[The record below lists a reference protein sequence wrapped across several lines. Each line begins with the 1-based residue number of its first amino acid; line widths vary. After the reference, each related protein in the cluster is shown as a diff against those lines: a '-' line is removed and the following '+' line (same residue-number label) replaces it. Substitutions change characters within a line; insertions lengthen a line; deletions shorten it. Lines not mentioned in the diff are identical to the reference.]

1 MDLGLA
7 GKVTVITGGS
17 SGIGYSTAELFA
29 REGARVVIAA
39 RRPGVL
45 KEAAGRI
52 TARTGQEAD
61 YERHSAAFFPP
72 ARAAR

>member
-1 MDLGLA
+1 MDLGLG

-29 REGARVVIAA
+29 SEGARVVIAA

-45 KEAAGRI
+45 KEAAEAI
-52 TARTGQEAD
+52 MERTGQD
-61 YERHSAAFFPP
+61 VDGGDDKS
-72 ARAAR
+72 